1 MKRQLINL
9 TGKPIRF
16 LTLPTLKADTAPLEL
31 VQVWK
36 APSYS
41 INGIP
46 VFTGAWITNR
56 ELPPLPKQCRHCGGG
71 TMNGSCR
78 ECDGLGFDRDA
89 PIYIVS
95 EEVRITHGNR
105 RDFFSVFTAVNDEV
119 ISLRGPAR

>member
-16 LTLPTLKADTAPLEL
+16 LTLPTLKAGTAPLEAIL
-31 VQVWK
+31 VMK
-36 APSYS
+36 TPEYA

-46 VFTGAWITNR
+46 VFTGAWITTR
-56 ELPPLPKQCRHCGGG
+56 EVPPLPKPCRHCGGG
-71 TMNGSCR
+71 TCR
-78 ECDGLGFDRDA
+78 ECDGFGFDRDA

-105 RDFFSVFTAVNDEV
+105 RDFFSVFTAVNGEV
-119 ISLRGPAR
+119 ISLRGPSR